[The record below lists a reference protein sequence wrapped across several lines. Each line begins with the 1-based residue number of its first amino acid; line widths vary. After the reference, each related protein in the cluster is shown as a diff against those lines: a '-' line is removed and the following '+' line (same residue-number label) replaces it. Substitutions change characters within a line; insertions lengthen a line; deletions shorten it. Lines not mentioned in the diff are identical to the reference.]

1 MLPLLPASLAIL
13 FVIQQINN
21 AAVLEASFASELEGD
36 FHQNAIQLH
45 TVPGAG
51 AHLER
56 ILSWFVTGL
65 LEVGLLSC
73 LCQEGMSS
81 LPCCEAA
88 PYVSNQR
95 PLVVIV
101 PLGATAANPIFK
113 WELALGEIKNLH
125 AAN

>member
-21 AAVLEASFASELEGD
+21 AAVLEASFTSELEGD
-36 FHQNAIQLH
+36 FHQNAIQLR
-45 TVPGAG
+45 TVPGGG

-73 LCQEGMSS
+73 LC
-81 LPCCEAA
+81 
-88 PYVSNQR
+88 
-95 PLVVIV
+95 
-101 PLGATAANPIFK
+101 
-113 WELALGEIKNLH
+113 
-125 AAN
+125 